1 MNGICPITLKE
12 DFIRRSHIF
21 PKFMWKHLKNTG
33 GCVFRNSTKPTIE
46 LQNGLIMHLLGE
58 KAEQMFSKRELWFEK
73 NIFTPYVKNQ
83 FNNKLSYGVE
93 LYYFAISLLWRVLY
107 INRDNVHLDLKSIVK
122 DVLEDWRSF
131 LNKEV
136 EVPLLFQNIYIMPL
150 DSNIMGVPHNNY
162 DIDFYLLREFDVN
175 IMTAL
180 FSKDIAIYCKFPRF
194 CIWGQLSR
202 DDTNINYGIKIS
214 SKGGILKFKKF
225 NIGNGIV
232 RDYIINRIYDS
243 AENAEKVSNELSDK
257 VQDTIVKRIKMN
269 IENVRDSELGRLL
282 LERGSQLNL
291 TDNNNIVN

>member
-1 MNGICPITLKE
+1 
-12 DFIRRSHIF
+12 
-21 PKFMWKHLKNTG
+21 
-33 GCVFRNSTKPTIE
+33 
-46 LQNGLIMHLLGE
+46 
-58 KAEQMFSKRELWFEK
+58 
-73 NIFTPYVKNQ
+73 
-83 FNNKLSYGVE
+83 
-93 LYYFAISLLWRVLY
+93 
-107 INRDNVHLDLKSIVK
+107 
-122 DVLEDWRSF
+122 
-131 LNKEV
+131 
-136 EVPLLFQNIYIMPL
+136 
-150 DSNIMGVPHNNY
+150 
-162 DIDFYLLREFDVN
+162 
-175 IMTAL
+175 
-180 FSKDIAIYCKFPRF
+180 
-194 CIWGQLSR
+194 LSR